1 MKKIALAA
9 EDDRKL
15 DGELSAHF
23 GRCPYYTLVT
33 SDGDSVQTVEAVVN
47 PHFNNHQ
54 PGIMPEFI
62 RSIGADVIIAGGMG
76 PRAID
81 LFSEMGIEVVTGYA
95 GRVGDILT
103 AYLEG
108 KIAGVTPCAHDH
120 QERCHE

>member
-1 MKKIALAA
+1 MKKIALASESA
-9 EDDRKL
+9 QKL

-33 SDGDSVQTVEAVVN
+33 FDGTSIQEVEAIAN
-47 PHFNNHQ
+47 PHFTNHQ
-54 PGIMPEFI
+54 PGVMPEFI
-62 RSIGADVIIAGGMG
+62 KSIGANVIIAGGMG

-81 LFSEMGIEVVTGYA
+81 LFDEMGLEVVTGYA

-108 KIAGVTPCAHDH
+108 KIKGSAPCAHDH
-120 QERCHE
+120 HDRCEG